1 MTTTLKGTTAQQD
14 TNIIPFVPTGS
25 FYFSHGIQ
33 AFQKRRFSAAVKW
46 LKKAIE
52 ASPDEPLYP
61 CQLSVVYTEVGSYHA
76 ANQVLT
82 EVLAEHGKEY
92 VDCYYLMANNYAH
105 LGLLNDAK
113 KYVDTYL
120 EQPGDGE
127 FEEAAKQLRDMLD
140 SLEEE
145 DEDDDWAFEDEDE
158 LIIYQETAFYHL
170 EHEEWEEAL
179 SVLDEMMELFPD
191 FKIAKHRYAY
201 ALFMNGE
208 RDEAIQFEKETL
220 EKEPANIHC
229 DVNLAT
235 FYLKKGMTQ
244 EASFHIE
251 RLRNVFPMHEQ
262 QKLAVAE
269 TLARAG
275 YYQEAVERFRSL
287 RNKQVTRR
295 RVYYKWYSI
304 SLYHTGHP
312 SKALQL
318 WEKGCKQFPKMGKE
332 GGPWEQE

>member
-52 ASPDEPLYP
+52 ASPDEPLYR

-82 EVLAEHGKEY
+82 EVLADFGKEY

-105 LGLLNDAK
+105 LGLLSDAK

-127 FEEAAKQLRDMLD
+127 FEDAAKQLKDMLD

-158 LIIYQETAFYHL
+158 LLIYQETAFYHI
-170 EHEEWEEAL
+170 EQEEWDEAL
-179 SVLDEMMELFPD
+179 SVLDEMMKLFPE
-191 FKIAKHRYAY
+191 FTIAKHKYAY
-201 ALFMNGE
+201 ALFMNGDRE
-208 RDEAIQFEKETL
+208 EAIQSEHDHL
-220 EKEPANIHC
+220 ENDPSNIHSH
-229 DVNLAT
+229 VNLAI
-235 FYLKKGMTQ
+235 FYLKDGMS
-244 EASFHIE
+244 EKASFHIE

-269 TLARAG
+269 IMSRAG
-275 YYQEAVERFRSL
+275 YYKEAVDRFRML
-287 RNKQVTRR
+287 RDKQVVRR

-304 SLYHTGHP
+304 AVYHTGNP
-312 SKALQL
+312 SKALHL
-318 WEKGCKQFPKMGKE
+318 WEKGCKQYPKMGEE
-332 GGPWEQE
+332 GGPWKQE